1 MDAYNKAK
9 ERVEFLKLE
18 MPNLPTVEQANSYN
32 RAMKYSPKK
41 KEPPSDTYKQK
52 YDTNMKI
59 ANNTNLNS
67 TDSKKATYLSNLF
80 IVHAQARINELR
92 EKLTN
97 HNTIVIL
104 PGNNE
109 NNEHY
114 LGKGLA
120 VEQWEIYNGKNEY
133 GNTLPIIRIV
143 AWKLFIDSLTNE
155 LTKLYQEFPYQVIY
169 DTFAR
174 ENANEFNIIVWGA
187 NSDNVEGDTGHVING
202 SGQAAILSPYGP
214 GIFGIITT
222 LLTGVPKERNEQL
235 EISRS
240 YHYHKRQMLKGK
252 QKYLTYKNNFNQSK
266 YYEKYLK
273 YKLKYNQ
280 LKEKFN

>member
-1 MDAYNKAK
+1 
-9 ERVEFLKLE
+9 
-18 MPNLPTVEQANSYN
+18 
-32 RAMKYSPKK
+32 MKYSPKTK
-41 KEPPSDTYKQK
+41 APPSDTYKRQ
-52 YDTNMKI
+52 YDTNMNI
-59 ANNTNLNS
+59 ANDTKLNTPDFREAN
-67 TDSKKATYLSNLF
+67 DLSNLF
-80 IVHAQARINELR
+80 IVHAKARINELR
-92 EKLTN
+92 EKLKN
-97 HNTIVIL
+97 DKTIVIL
-104 PGNNE
+104 AGNNE

-120 VEQWEIYNGKNEY
+120 VGQWEIYNGKNKY

-174 ENANEFNIIVWGA
+174 ENADDFNIMVWGA
-187 NSDNVEGDTGHVING
+187 NSDNVDGDTGHVING

-240 YHYHKRQMLKGK
+240 YHKRQMLKGK

-280 LKEKFN
+280 LKEKLNEY